1 MSLQIEEENEKEI
14 TYSNHKI
21 DLFNLNSNKSKD
33 YLWSEINNSNNNK
46 EILEDNKSNH
56 NLKLNIPK
64 PKSILDSKFYLINK
78 IGKGSSAKVYLGF
91 STESP
96 IDNNNPGH
104 LKYYSIKIMDPKKTD
119 LITFKNEIKLLE
131 KINQDNILKIFAY
144 GLGQKKSFNKEKNK
158 EPKEVYYIVMEYMEH
173 DELLKYITNVVP
185 GENLGFGEDFGRLI
199 FSQLLDGLEAMHNLN
214 IFHRDIKP
222 NNIMIGGDNY
232 SLKFVDFGFG
242 TDQTGRLNNFL
253 GTPNYAAP
261 ELHLKRPYFGKSED
275 IFSLGVT
282 LFVLVTGCLPFKLA
296 VPNDSLYQYFI
307 KSDYVEFWTKRMVK
321 VSPSFMEL
329 FDNMVAFD
337 YSQRPSIS
345 EIRQSAWMKE
355 INWDLIPYLKKEFI
369 LREEKIKIN
378 EQKIKD
384 NLKLEISNQNKEPFF
399 SLLETKKQ
407 IRNSVLTKD
416 NSNKDDIDNFDNIDN
431 ENRIE
436 INKIIKV
443 KKSKNIIQQN
453 KGTIR
458 IKSRIKNISKL
469 LLKIQRFLKKKGYAP
484 IRQNFD
490 INELEITNGEID
502 ILLKFK
508 SFKDKKAIIKYFK
521 VRGIPEKFELFK
533 NDIKLL
539 KAKFC

>member
-1 MSLQIEEENEKEI
+1 MSLQIEEKNEKEI
-14 TYSNHKI
+14 IYSNHKI
-21 DLFNLNSNKSKD
+21 DLFNLNSNISKD
-33 YLWSEINNSNNNK
+33 YLWSEIKNSNNNK
-46 EILEDNKSNH
+46 EILEDNKS
-56 NLKLNIPK
+56 LKLNIPK
-64 PKSILDSKFYLINK
+64 PKSILDSKFYLISK
-78 IGKGSSAKVYLGF
+78 IGKGSSAKVYLGL

-96 IDNNNPGH
+96 INNNNPGQ

-144 GLGQKKSFNKEKNK
+144 GLGQKKSFNKDKNK
-158 EPKEVYYIVMEYMEH
+158 EPKEVYYIVMEYLEH

-242 TDQTGRLNNFL
+242 TDQTGRLNSFL

-261 ELHLKRPYFGKSED
+261 ELHLKRPYFGKAED

-307 KSDYVEFWTKRMVK
+307 KSDYVEFWTKRMVE

-355 INWDLIPYLKKEFI
+355 INWDLIPYLKQEFI

-384 NLKLEISNQNKEPFF
+384 NLKLEISNQNNEPIF

-416 NSNKDDIDNFDNIDN
+416 NSNKDDIDIIDNIDN
-431 ENRIE
+431 ENKIE
-436 INKIIKV
+436 IKKITKV

-453 KGTIR
+453 KGILR

-484 IRQNFD
+484 IRQNFE

-533 NDIKLL
+533 KDIKLL
-539 KAKFC
+539 NAKFC

>member
-1 MSLQIEEENEKEI
+1 MSLQIEEKIEKEI
-14 TYSNHKI
+14 IYSNHKI
-21 DLFNLNSNKSKD
+21 DLFNLNSNTSKD
-33 YLWSEINNSNNNK
+33 YLWSEIKNSNNNK
-46 EILEDNKSNH
+46 EILEDNKS
-56 NLKLNIPK
+56 LKLNIPK
-64 PKSILDSKFYLINK
+64 PKSILDSKFYLISK
-78 IGKGSSAKVYLGF
+78 IGKGSSAKVYLGL

-96 IDNNNPGH
+96 IDNNNPGQ

-144 GLGQKKSFNKEKNK
+144 GLGQKKSFNKDKNK
-158 EPKEVYYIVMEYMEH
+158 EPKEVYYIVMEYLEH

-242 TDQTGRLNNFL
+242 TDQTGRLNSFL

-261 ELHLKRPYFGKSED
+261 ELHLKRPYFGKAED

-307 KSDYVEFWTKRMVK
+307 KSDYVEFWTKRMVE

-355 INWDLIPYLKKEFI
+355 INWDLIPYLKQEFI

-384 NLKLEISNQNKEPFF
+384 NLKLEISNQNKEPIF

-416 NSNKDDIDNFDNIDN
+416 NSNKDDIDIIDNIDN

-436 INKIIKV
+436 INKITKV

-453 KGTIR
+453 KGILR

-484 IRQNFD
+484 IRQNFE

-533 NDIKLL
+533 KDIKLL
-539 KAKFC
+539 NAKFC

>member
-1 MSLQIEEENEKEI
+1 MSLQIEEKIEKEI
-14 TYSNHKI
+14 IYSNHKI
-21 DLFNLNSNKSKD
+21 DLFNLNSNISKD
-33 YLWSEINNSNNNK
+33 YLWSEIKNSNNNK
-46 EILEDNKSNH
+46 EILEDNKS
-56 NLKLNIPK
+56 LKLNIPK
-64 PKSILDSKFYLINK
+64 PKSILDSKFYLISK
-78 IGKGSSAKVYLGF
+78 IGKGSSAKVYLGL

-96 IDNNNPGH
+96 IDNNNPGQ

-144 GLGQKKSFNKEKNK
+144 GLGQKKSFNKDKNK
-158 EPKEVYYIVMEYMEH
+158 EPKEVYYIVMEYLEH

-242 TDQTGRLNNFL
+242 TDQTGRLNSFL

-307 KSDYVEFWTKRMVK
+307 KSDYVEFWTKRMVE

-355 INWDLIPYLKKEFI
+355 INWDLIPYLKQEFI

-384 NLKLEISNQNKEPFF
+384 NLKLEISNQNKEPIF

-416 NSNKDDIDNFDNIDN
+416 NSNKDDIDIIDNIDN
-431 ENRIE
+431 ENKIE
-436 INKIIKV
+436 IKKITKV

-453 KGTIR
+453 KGILR

-484 IRQNFD
+484 IRQNFE

-533 NDIKLL
+533 KDIKLL
-539 KAKFC
+539 NAKFC